1 MVLRVTRMWC
11 TDLQL
16 TADKKSLVHMA
27 KKLDQEHTW
36 SMMSREKSVPDS
48 VMMPSLI
55 RRPPAVVTCRSP
67 LLSWFENDRGRQSA
81 VNAATKGKRLHK
93 RTFVEVLAGADLLL

>member
-1 MVLRVTRMWC
+1 MV
-11 TDLQL
+11 
-16 TADKKSLVHMA
+16 KGFE
-27 KKLDQEHTW
+27 QEDTW

-55 RRPPAVVTCRSP
+55 RRPPAEDTCRSP
-67 LLSWFENDRGRQSA
+67 LLTLFESHHRLLQQ
-81 VNAATKGKRLHK
+81 NAGKKGKRLRK

>member
-1 MVLRVTRMWC
+1 MWC

-16 TADKKSLVHMA
+16 TADNKLLVHIA

-55 RRPPAVVTCRSP
+55 RRPPAEVTRKSP
-67 LLSWFENDRGRQSA
+67 LLSCFENDRGLQST
-81 VNAATKGKRLHK
+81 VNAEKKGKRLHK